1 MNGIINILKPPN
13 MTSHDVVGLIRR
25 TLKIKKV
32 GHTGTLDP
40 MACGVLP
47 ICVGQATKVS
57 QYLLNDRKK
66 YRCEMVLGSNTD
78 TQDRWGTIVHE
89 RPVNVDEEQILGVFE
104 EFKGEILQ
112 TPPMYS
118 ALKKDGR
125 KLYELAREG
134 KTVERKSRKIY
145 IYNIEVIRILGNN
158 ILFDVE
164 CSKGTYVRTIC
175 EDVGNKLGCGAHMTF
190 LLRTQTGGF
199 HLEDTVTIED
209 IERLSIEELEKEF
222 YPLDYPIQ
230 SFPKVLVHDWAE
242 RFLLNGNTIYMKN
255 IKENDELKEDDLVR
269 MYSKDKFIAIGR
281 VKKDKDNNV
290 YIDTDRVFH

>member
-1 MNGIINILKPPN
+1 

-47 ICVGQATKVS
+47 ICIGQATKVS

-78 TQDRWGTIVHE
+78 TQDRWGTIVNE
-89 RPVNVDEEQILGVFE
+89 RPVNVDEKEILGVFE

-118 ALKKDGR
+118 ALKKDGK

-134 KTVERKSRKIY
+134 KIVERKSRKIC
-145 IYNIEVIRILGNN
+145 IYNIEVIKISGNN

-175 EDVGNKLGCGAHMTF
+175 EDIGNKLECGAHMTF

-199 HLEDTVTIED
+199 SLKDTVTIED
-209 IERLSIEELEKEF
+209 IENLSIEELEEKL
-222 YPLDYPIQ
+222 YSLDYPIE
-230 SFPKVLVHDWAE
+230 SFPKVIVHDWAE

-255 IKENDELKEDDLVR
+255 IKENEKFKEDDLVR

-281 VKKDKDNNV
+281 VKKDKDRNV
-290 YIDTDRVFH
+290 YIHTDRVFH

>member
-1 MNGIINILKPPN
+1 MNILKPPN

-47 ICVGQATKVS
+47 ICIGQATKVS

-78 TQDRWGTIVHE
+78 TQDRWGTIVNE
-89 RPVNVDEEQILGVFE
+89 RPVNVDEKEILGVFE

-118 ALKKDGR
+118 ALKKDGK

-134 KTVERKSRKIY
+134 KIVERKSRKIC
-145 IYNIEVIRILGNN
+145 IYNIEVIKISGNN

-175 EDVGNKLGCGAHMTF
+175 EDIGNKLECGAHMTF

-199 HLEDTVTIED
+199 SLKDTVTIED
-209 IERLSIEELEKEF
+209 IENLSIEELEEKL
-222 YPLDYPIQ
+222 YSLDYPIE
-230 SFPKVLVHDWAE
+230 SFPKVIVHDWAE

-255 IKENDELKEDDLVR
+255 IKENEKFKEDDLVR

-281 VKKDKDNNV
+281 VKKDKDRNV
-290 YIDTDRVFH
+290 YIHTDRVFH